1 MTNMLLQKRAE
12 YIPVSREAVFV
23 EGLPDPSQLQSY
35 NHIIS
40 THLPFHWLPKEHV
53 ETGGKII
60 YVIRNPKDVVVSLYK
75 FLDSCGVIPSNETF
89 EEFVASSY
97 LGEREF
103 LIIIFLS
110 VTEIWKKPIRLFNHL
125 WYFSFQRSKDYTLR
139 LSIKSIK
146 CNIVFIRCDLRWMV
160 RLQQRIPES
169 IGGSRKSTHCLAIW
183 EAEKSKRK
191 DWIKIHL
198 CEER

>member
-12 YIPVSREAVFV
+12 YTTVSREAVFV

-60 YVIRNPKDVVVSLYK
+60 YVIRNPKDVAVSLYK
-75 FLDSCGVIPSNETF
+75 FLDSCGDIPSNETF

-110 VTEIWKKPIRLFNHL
+110 VTEI
-125 WYFSFQRSKDYTLR
+125 
-139 LSIKSIK
+139 
-146 CNIVFIRCDLRWMV
+146 
-160 RLQQRIPES
+160 
-169 IGGSRKSTHCLAIW
+169 
-183 EAEKSKRK
+183 
-191 DWIKIHL
+191 
-198 CEER
+198 